1 MMENIVDEEGG
12 DTAEI
17 IQENYVFIAIL
28 VIHMFFRFWTKMA

>member
-17 IQENYVFIAIL
+17 IQGYYVFI
-28 VIHMFFRFWTKMA
+28 HMFLFRFWTKIA